1 MAAVC
6 NENMVLEISQFTIVV
21 LHSFDET
28 VSVSSNVISNVIS
41 IYANLP
47 NLMLRRFKNTMLQN
61 SGKKLHDL
69 SDSFQPIKE
78 IIDTPDIKVLFLC
91 VDITTESINFI
102 KLSYP
107 ESEFI
112 KYKITTENQC
122 LQEYPDIFT
131 KKLVPVISYESYIH
145 ESTPQLFDDNI
156 SCILPNQLYLTGD
169 TGARNLNQITTLG
182 ITHIINVSDTLENYF
197 EMIAKPEFKYLK
209 IAIPDSSEI
218 TITDY
223 FPLAFDF
230 ITDAFS
236 SGCKVMV
243 HCFAGKSRS
252 ASIVIGYLMKTQKIK
267 FEDALKFVAKSRS
280 CVEPNIGFCA
290 QLSKYQ
296 DTI

>member
-6 NENMVLEISQFTIVV
+6 NETQLFEEATQFTTVV

-28 VSVSSNVISNVIS
+28 ISISSNVIS

-47 NLMLRRFKNTMLQN
+47 NLILRRFKNTMLQN

-69 SDSFQPIKE
+69 SDSFQPIKD
-78 IIDTPDIKVLFLC
+78 IIDTPDIKMLFLC

-131 KKLVPVISYESYIH
+131 KKIVPVIPYESYIH

-182 ITHIINVSDTLENYF
+182 ITHIINVSDTL
-197 EMIAKPEFKYLK
+197 
-209 IAIPDSSEI
+209 
-218 TITDY
+218 
-223 FPLAFDF
+223 
-230 ITDAFS
+230 
-236 SGCKVMV
+236 
-243 HCFAGKSRS
+243 
-252 ASIVIGYLMKTQKIK
+252 
-267 FEDALKFVAKSRS
+267 
-280 CVEPNIGFCA
+280 
-290 QLSKYQ
+290 
-296 DTI
+296 

>member
-1 MAAVC
+1 MAVVC
-6 NENMVLEISQFTIVV
+6 NETQFTTVV

-28 VSVSSNVISNVIS
+28 ISISSNVIS

-47 NLMLRRFKNTMLQN
+47 NLMLRRFKSTIAQN
-61 SGKKLHDL
+61 PMKKLHDL
-69 SDSFQPIKE
+69 SDSFQPLKE

-91 VDITTESINFI
+91 VDISSESFDFI

-122 LQEYPDIFT
+122 LQEYPDTFT
-131 KKLVPVISYESYIH
+131 KKLVPVIPFESYIH

-156 SCILPNQLYLTGD
+156 SCILPNLFYLTGD

-197 EMIAKPEFKYLK
+197 EMIAEPKFKYLK
-209 IAIPDSSEI
+209 IAIPDSPEI

-223 FPLAFDF
+223 FPVAFDF

-236 SGCKVMV
+236 NGGKVMV

-252 ASIVIGYLMKTQKIK
+252 ASIVIGYLMKMQKMK
-267 FEDALKFVAKSRS
+267 FEDALKFVAKSRP

-296 DTI
+296 DTV